1 MKSNATHEQIP
12 SDESATDQRVVV
24 ELDDDIENNLSEEE
38 EEDELIRYK
47 PFILE
52 DDPEFKC
59 HKRINDCVTVLFFVV
74 SFLAI
79 MKLFFGDFYMEDTT
93 MKKVTYNLNN
103 ESLTE
108 SMTEPLTDP
117 MMLGASLHSRGAYY
131 RRHNPGSPE
140 PIKSPKCE
148 DYEYGCCEIYDV
160 CGLDGD
166 DGENSSFYSQ
176 GINIDPRVIHKHDE
190 LGTNCP
196 RFRDMIS
203 DYAEAYGSESC
214 EYSEYGCCELNFMCD
229 IRAYFQTYRN
239 ETDEYTGHVYRVN
252 TYHTSIMM
260 STDISQ
266 KDERGSNCPKPYN
279 IIHKYETGFRTD
291 EDTLTELCII
301 FGFAGSILCLFSA
314 CSGKRGRY

>member
-24 ELDDDIENNLSEEE
+24 ELDDDIENNLSQGAAKETEK
-38 EEDELIRYK
+38 DELINFK
-47 PFILE
+47 PFNLE
-52 DDPEFKC
+52 DDPEFKR
-59 HKRINDCVTVLFFVV
+59 HKKINDCVTVLFFVV

-79 MKLFFGDFYMEDTT
+79 MKLIFGDFYMEDTT
-93 MKKVTYNLNN
+93 MKKVTYNINN
-103 ESLTE
+103 ES
-108 SMTEPLTDP
+108 STDP

-166 DGENSSFYSQ
+166 DGLDGENSSFYSQ
-176 GINIDPRVIHKHDE
+176 GIHIDPRVVHKHDV

-196 RFRDMIS
+196 RFLDMIS

-260 STDISQ
+260 STDISK